1 MDLTDT
7 SAETMINVV
16 DQFDYSTQNDTYNEK
31 FRAWRRNKENPYAFN
46 FKLNRKESVFVEGK
60 GFEKKSASATE
71 QKIIGRIMYIAGM
84 AMLMWIVTDNIF
96 SKLIVA
102 VFDALG
108 FDIHTSF
115 LSTVPYGGSG
125 EIITALIVTD
135 IVKILLP
142 AAYIHRKM
150 KMPRRVEFMTSL
162 NHASDLIG
170 TICMAMAVS
179 AVTSLPNIYTN
190 RTRQVF
196 DYFRNINADV
206 SVWSQEQF
214 VLYTIFDIVLISAM
228 SELFFR
234 GAVFGAL
241 RQFGDVFAVIITSVM
256 SALLVQDIHELPS
269 ALLISAVA
277 SVGMLRSGSI
287 FTAIFVQVI
296 FKMYRLALVILEYGS
311 PDTVFLKRNTFIL
324 VFFIIG
330 ALGVVVLYIFNK
342 KKDSHRMAAYS
353 SEITLRERLVIA
365 FRSFPIPAAVA
376 ICLLAAIIK
385 FVL

>member
-31 FRAWRRNKENPYAFN
+31 FRAWRRNKENPCAFN

-196 DYFRNINADV
+196 DYFRSINADV

-269 ALLISAVA
+269 ALMISAVA

-311 PDTVFLKRNTFIL
+311 PDTMYLKRNTFIL

-330 ALGVVVLYIFNK
+330 ALGVVMLYIFNK
-342 KKDSHRMAAYS
+342 KKNSHRMAAYS